1 MHDIKPNLTD
11 VSAERRKALT
21 PLTSDV
27 ATHPAEI
34 PAAIKPEWLRVHHV
48 PPFFGIGRS
57 KLYELIA
64 EGKIKSAS
72 LRKRGQVNGT
82 RLINYDSLAE
92 YIESQVEDTNS

>member
-1 MHDIKPNLTD
+1 MHDIKPNPTD
-11 VSAERRKALT
+11 ISAERRKAFT

-48 PPFFGIGRS
+48 PAIFGIGRS

-64 EGKIKSAS
+64 EGRIKSAS
-72 LRKRGQVNGT
+72 LRKRGQMNGT
-82 RLINYDSLAE
+82 RLISYDSLAE